1 MLRLS
6 HLWHSLATHLPREQ
20 GNILWWFHSRTRPG
34 LELRR
39 RSTMK
44 TVEAEPGTPGKW
56 LRRMFDESLPRR
68 PFPSRKQSWH
78 SPRMESD
85 HQTLNQRQV
94 RFSRFPVKGIYA
106 FSLDVFNLSFIFSPS
121 SVSQVGVCWCLGRL
135 ETSNPVAGQK
145 IGAWTMFSEHGDGD
159 CDGEHI
165 RWLSFG
171 DGDHIGWLGFG
182 RYTFPCNDYL

>member
-1 MLRLS
+1 
-6 HLWHSLATHLPREQ
+6 
-20 GNILWWFHSRTRPG
+20 
-34 LELRR
+34 
-39 RSTMK
+39 MK

-106 FSLDVFNLSFIFSPS
+106 FSLDVFNLSFCDNFPHHP
-121 SVSQVGVCWCLGRL
+121 VCLRL
-135 ETSNPVAGQK
+135 VYA
-145 IGAWTMFSEHGDGD
+145 GAWGGWRQATQSQGRRSVPEQCSVNMVMVIVMVNILDGWVLVMVIILDGWVLAEILFPVMIICSDGRGCDKIEGD
-159 CDGEHI
+159 
-165 RWLSFG
+165 L
-171 DGDHIGWLGFG
+171 
-182 RYTFPCNDYL
+182 